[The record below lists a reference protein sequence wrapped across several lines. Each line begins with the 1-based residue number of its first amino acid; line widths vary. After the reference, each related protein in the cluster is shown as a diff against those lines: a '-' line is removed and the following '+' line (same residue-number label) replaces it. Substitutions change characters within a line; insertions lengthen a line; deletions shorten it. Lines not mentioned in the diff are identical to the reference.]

1 MAEAAMVRRIFGN
14 LARLLSGKAAAGVL
28 SLAYMALATRALGP
42 VEYGVLILVHT
53 YVMTVGGIIEFP
65 GWHALVRYGAQ
76 AVANDDRPR
85 LGRLIV
91 FAGSVELAAGALAV
105 AVAAIL
111 APIVGPRLGW
121 SPTAIEFALPY
132 SLAVL
137 ASIRS
142 TPAGYL
148 QLVGRFDLL
157 GWHNVVAPLV
167 RLVGAVIVIL
177 TRGGLKG
184 FLIAWLVAAL
194 CEWSAMW
201 ALGAYAAR
209 GRLGRADFQGGLGG
223 VLRENDGLWRFM
235 IGANA
240 DITVTELA
248 ARIPPLALGWMVGA
262 DAAGLYALAQR
273 ITAVLSQP
281 AQIFGQAAY
290 VELAKL
296 AVKGDRAGVRSTLQR
311 SILVAFAAAA
321 PVCLGVALFGRR
333 IADLVAGPGFERAAG
348 LMVWLAF
355 ARMLML
361 AAPPSSAALT
371 ALGRPGLSVRANL
384 VGGVGLLVLLPPMLH
399 WLGLPGAGA
408 HAMLQAVVTVALLA
422 ACVGHQTEPHAALR
436 RARA

>member
-1 MAEAAMVRRIFGN
+1 MVRRIFGN

-42 VEYGVLILVHT
+42 VDYGVLILVHT

-85 LGRLIV
+85 LGRLIA
-91 FAGSVELAAGALAV
+91 FAASVELAAGVLAV

-121 SPTAIEFALPY
+121 SPTAIAFALPY

-148 QLVGRFDLL
+148 QLLGRFDLL

-167 RLVGAVIVIL
+167 RLVGSVIVIM
-177 TRGGLKG
+177 THGGLKG
-184 FLIAWLVAAL
+184 FLIAWLIAAL
-194 CEWSAMW
+194 AEWAAMW

-209 GRLGRADFQGGLGG
+209 GRLGRADFQGGLGR
-223 VLRENDGLWRFM
+223 VTRENDGLWRFM

-240 DITVTELA
+240 DVTVTELA

-290 VELAKL
+290 VELARL
-296 AVKGDRAGVRSTLQR
+296 AVQGDRARVRATLQR
-311 SILVAFAAAA
+311 AILVAFAAAA
-321 PVCLGVALFGRR
+321 PICLGVALFGRR
-333 IADLVAGPGFERAAG
+333 IADIVAGPGFERAAG
-348 LMVWLAF
+348 LMVWLAL
-355 ARMLML
+355 ARTLML

-371 ALGRPGLSVRANL
+371 ALGRPGLSVTANL
-384 VGGVGLLVLLPPMLH
+384 LGGVGLLLLLPPMLG
-399 WLGLPGAGA
+399 WLGLAGAGA
-408 HAMLQAVVTVALLA
+408 HAMLQAVVTVALLG
-422 ACVGHQTEPHAALR
+422 ACVGYQTEPSAALR

>member
-1 MAEAAMVRRIFGN
+1 MAETALVRRIFGN

-28 SLAYMALATRALGP
+28 SLAYMAVATRALGP
-42 VEYGVLILVHT
+42 SDYGVLILVHT
-53 YVMTVGGIIEFP
+53 YVMTVGGVIEFP

-85 LGRLIV
+85 LGRLIL
-91 FAGSVELAAGALAV
+91 FAGAVELAAGALAV

-121 SPTAIEFALPY
+121 SPAAVAFALPY

-148 QLVGRFDLL
+148 QLIGRFDLL

-167 RLVGAVIVIL
+167 RLAGAVAVMA
-177 TRGGLKG
+177 THAGLKG
-184 FLIAWLVAAL
+184 FLVAWLIAAL
-194 CEWSAMW
+194 AEWAAMW

-209 GRLGRADFQGGLGG
+209 GRLRRADFQGGLGG
-223 VLRENDGLWRFM
+223 VTRENDGLWRFM

-240 DITVTELA
+240 DVTVTELA

-290 VELAKL
+290 VELARL
-296 AVKGDRAGVRSTLQR
+296 AVQGDRAKVRSTLQR
-311 SILVAFAAAA
+311 AILVAFAAAA
-321 PVCLGVALFGRR
+321 PICLGVALFGRR
-333 IADLVAGPGFERAAG
+333 IADIVAGPGFERAAG
-348 LMVWLAF
+348 LMVWLAL
-355 ARMLML
+355 ARTLML

-371 ALGRPGLSVRANL
+371 ALGRPGLSVTANL
-384 VGGVGLLVLLPPMLH
+384 IGGVGLLLLLPPMLS
-399 WLGLPGAGA
+399 WLGLAGAGA

-422 ACVGHQTEPHAALR
+422 ACVGYQTEPRAALS

>member
-1 MAEAAMVRRIFGN
+1 MVRRIFGN

-42 VEYGVLILVHT
+42 TDYGVLILVHT
-53 YVMTVGGIIEFP
+53 YAMTVGGIIEFP
-65 GWHALVRYGAQ
+65 GWHAIVRYGAQ
-76 AVANDDRPR
+76 AVAANDRRR
-85 LGRLIV
+85 LARLV
-91 FAGSVELAAGALAV
+91 AFAGCVEMAGGMLAV

-121 SPTAIEFALPY
+121 SPTAVAFALPY

-148 QLVGRFDLL
+148 QLLGRFDLL

-167 RLVGAVIVIL
+167 RLVGSAVVIL
-177 TRGGLKG
+177 THAGLKG
-184 FLIAWLVAAL
+184 FLVAWLIAAL
-194 CEWSAMW
+194 AEWAAMW

-209 GRLGRADFQGGLGG
+209 GKLSRDDLVGGLSG
-223 VLRENDGLWRFM
+223 VTRENAGLWRFM
-235 IGANA
+235 LGANA
-240 DITVTELA
+240 DVTVTELV
-248 ARIPPLALGWMVGA
+248 ARIPPLALGWMMGP

-290 VELAKL
+290 VELARL
-296 AVKGDRAGVRSTLQR
+296 AVHGDRRRVRSTLQR
-311 SILVAFAAAA
+311 AVLVALAAAT
-321 PVCLGVALFGRR
+321 PICLGVALFGRR
-333 IADLVAGPGFERAAG
+333 IADLAAGPGFEGAAG
-348 LMVWLAF
+348 LMIWLAV
-355 ARMLML
+355 ARTVML

-371 ALGRPGLSVRANL
+371 ALGRPGLSVAANL
-384 VGGVGLLVLLPPMLH
+384 VGGVGLMLLLPLMLG
-399 WLGLPGAGA
+399 WLGLAGAGA
-408 HAMLQAVVTVALLA
+408 HAVLQAVVTVGLLA
-422 ACVGHQTEPHAALR
+422 ICVGYQTEPRAALR